1 MRLKDYCRPR
11 TLMLVLVLL
20 LASPLMIIDAQ
31 ATMPARP
38 GLPRFLT
45 IELNCSPKVR
55 KLSSD
60 TIQLSVGEIITI
72 TGKISAP
79 IFDLKNFKYF
89 LRLSGGLEFVNY
101 PGEVD
106 ASYNEPQIN
115 GFIPL
120 LEEGKTTEFSVNIK
134 ATKKFEYAI
143 IHLGVVMDFPHQLL
157 IEYLNKNKEDQ
168 PTQGPFSLAKRMA
181 EIDRIKEKKYP
192 YYGRTEIIVNVK

>member
-1 MRLKDYCRPR
+1 
-11 TLMLVLVLL
+11 MLVLVLI

-55 KLSSD
+55 KFSPD
-60 TIQLSVGEIITI
+60 TIQLNVGEIITI

-101 PGEVD
+101 PGQVD

-134 ATKKFEYAI
+134 AANKVELAI
-143 IHLGVVMDFPHQLL
+143 IHLGVVMDFPHQRL
-157 IEYLNKNKEDQ
+157 IEYLNKTKEEQ
-168 PTQGPFSLAKRMA
+168 PAQGPFSLAKRMA
-181 EIDRIKEKKYP
+181 EIDNIKEKKYP